1 MIMNPLE
8 ILYSTF
14 DRKQNIITKY
24 LISLIS
30 NQVHRHLTV
39 MSWSG
44 GQSDYNE
51 ARQVALGLI
60 WNIYDH
66 SCVNLVYH

>member
-1 MIMNPLE
+1 MNPLE
-8 ILYSTF
+8 MLYSTF

-51 ARQVALGLI
+51 VRQVSLGLI
-60 WNIYDH
+60 LNIYDH
-66 SCVNLVYH
+66 SCIDLVFR